1 MGQGRSRAERGPGG
15 GDPAGR
21 GSVPPAGAGD
31 RGGAQEARGAM
42 SETLLI
48 EERGKI
54 RVLTLNR
61 PDKRNALN
69 TELTQALLQALRV
82 ADSEEEV
89 DAIVL
94 TGAGAG
100 FCAGAD
106 LGEFKGLKD
115 PKAAEARAELT
126 MQLHLIFSRM
136 TTPVV
141 TAINGAAMGGGAGLA
156 IAGDLA
162 VMGQGAKLGY
172 PETKHGIVAAI
183 VMANLVRQIG
193 RKAAFELVALA
204 EPIDAQRALALGMVN
219 RVVPDERVVDEALG
233 LAKKLAAV
241 ARPAMAHTKTLF
253 HEVADLALEP
263 ALKRGAEV
271 NKRMRNFEKLTK

>member
-1 MGQGRSRAERGPGG
+1 
-15 GDPAGR
+15 
-21 GSVPPAGAGD
+21 
-31 RGGAQEARGAM
+31 M
-42 SETLLI
+42 SNTLLV
-48 EERGKI
+48 ENRGTVRI
-54 RVLTLNR
+54 LTMNR
-61 PDKRNALN
+61 PEKRNALN

-82 ADSEEEV
+82 ADAEDAV

-106 LGEFKGLKD
+106 VGEFKDLKD

-141 TAINGAAMGGGAGLA
+141 AAINGAAMGGGAGLA

-193 RKAAFELVALA
+193 PKAAFELVAA
-204 EPIDAQRALALGMVN
+204 GEPLDAARACALGLIN
-219 RVVPDERVVDEALG
+219 RVVAPDKLMEETLALAQKFAAVERDAMAATKQLFYRTLDLPFEEAL
-233 LAKKLAAV
+233 AAG
-241 ARPAMAHTKTLF
+241 R
-253 HEVADLALEP
+253 D
-263 ALKRGAEV
+263 V
-271 NKRMRNFEKLTK
+271 NKRMRAFSRVR